1 MYHVVGSENLR
12 PNLVV
17 IKANDI
23 IFDTPLFL
31 KNHLEAFDEACKS
44 KIKNVRIF
52 ISNNKLVTS
61 MQFLRSLA
69 LGYWTLG
76 IRLTIGHYDIFAQLF
91 I

>member
-1 MYHVVGSENLR
+1 MGEDNVVGSENLR

-23 IFDTPLFL
+23 IFDTTLFF

-52 ISNNKLVTS
+52 ISNNKFVTS
-61 MQFLRSLA
+61 MQFLKSLA
-69 LGYWTLG
+69 LGTGLLLSG
-76 IRLTIGHYDIFAQLF
+76 
-91 I
+91 